1 MPERGPSSR
10 RAFVSTAADTDGN
23 LAGVGLGVLFAG
35 PEGAVAGAMV
45 GPSVALA
52 IRQAVEQIG
61 GWVGGRQADRV
72 SETIRV
78 AASDIEQHLSE
89 GRKISAAFAD
99 AGNKSSAAEEIAEG
113 VLQIAAF
120 SYEQRKATYLGHL
133 LASVA
138 VRDDISVAD
147 AHRLTRLVGSLSY
160 RQLACLAGIGNG
172 PTEVPTITAAVV
184 MVMSKNE
191 TADGVA
197 DEINELTN
205 THRLF
210 NSKGTL
216 ADEAGTAKLPAAA
229 RGDGKPSLHIGL
241 TTRGWKLFELL
252 RLDTVPEQ
260 DRRDVVAEMSSAIE
274 ELEPP
279 HPPPR

>member
-1 MPERGPSSR
+1 MPHRDYPT
-10 RAFVSTAADTDGN
+10 RAFVSTAADAGGN

-61 GWVGGRQADRV
+61 GWIGGRQADRV

-113 VLQIAAF
+113 VLQTAAF

-184 MVMSKNE
+184 MVMNKNE

-210 NSKGTL
+210 NSTGTTN
-216 ADEAGTAKLPAAA
+216 GAAA
-229 RGDGKPSLHIGL
+229 ANLPVAAPGDGKPLLHIGL
-241 TTRGWKLFELL
+241 TTRGQKLFELL
-252 RLDTVPEQ
+252 RLDTVPKQ
-260 DRRDVVAEMSSAIE
+260 DRRDVVAEMLSAIE
-274 ELEPP
+274 ELEPSRP
-279 HPPPR
+279 TPR

>member
-1 MPERGPSSR
+1 MPQRDHST
-10 RAFVSTAADTDGN
+10 RAFVSTAADTGGN

-61 GWVGGRQADRV
+61 GWIGGRQADRV

-78 AASDIEQHLSE
+78 AASDIEQHLSG

-99 AGNKSSAAEEIAEG
+99 AGSKSAEEIAEG
-113 VLQIAAF
+113 VLQTAAF

-172 PTEVPTITAAVV
+172 PTEVPSITAAVV
-184 MVMSKNE
+184 MVMNKHE
-191 TADGVA
+191 GADGVA
-197 DEINELTN
+197 DEVNELTN
-205 THRLF
+205 TYKLF
-210 NSKGTL
+210 NATGTP
-216 ADEAGTAKLPAAA
+216 AGQG
-229 RGDGKPSLHIGL
+229 RSSLHIGL
-241 TTRGWKLFELL
+241 TARGQKLFDLL
-252 RLDTVPEQ
+252 RLDAVPEQ
-260 DRRDVVAEMSSAIE
+260 DRREVVAEMFETIE
-274 ELEPP
+274 ELEPS
-279 HPPPR
+279 HPTPPS